1 MTKDVIIAFMAFL
14 SFWKPAW
21 PQGIDEAQVKAT
33 INQATA
39 RMKSMQCDFVQ
50 TKHLKMLNDKMVS
63 EGKMYYQQ
71 SNKLRWEY
79 ISPYHYTFIL
89 NQSQVSLRNTR
100 RNDVIDVNQNKI
112 FKEIARLMMN
122 SVVGRS
128 LSDDKDF
135 MSVTT
140 ANPTDWIATLT
151 PLRKNLKQM
160 FKEIHLHFNKKT
172 SMVSKVILIERNG
185 DKTVIELKNV
195 KTNAPVNAD
204 MFAIR

>member
-1 MTKDVIIAFMAFL
+1 MTKDVIIALMAFL
-14 SFWKPAW
+14 SFWEPAW

-33 INQATA
+33 INQAAA

-89 NQSQVSLRNTR
+89 NQSQVSLRNAR

-135 MSVTT
+135 TSVTT

-160 FKEIHLHFNKKT
+160 FKEIRLHFNKKT